1 MRPRRPRGERQR
13 PEAGPGSTAARGKAA
28 LRDELQE
35 ATERYLQQGGVVED
49 VPVGASA
56 LDLATRP
63 LPSRPIFTEPAGQ
76 RTPVGDVV
84 ARLEARR
91 EAMKAKRRPQRKSRT
106 QRARRRII
114 YDDFGEPL
122 RRVWD
127 ED

>member
-1 MRPRRPRGERQR
+1 MRPRRPKDDGAKPPTG
-13 PEAGPGSTAARGKAA
+13 PENTGARGKAA
-28 LRDELQE
+28 LRRELE
-35 ATERYLQQGGVVED
+35 NATQRYLQQGGVVKD
-49 VPVGASA
+49 VPAGASA
-56 LDLATRP
+56 WEIGTRP
-63 LPSRPIFTEPAGQ
+63 PPSRPIFTEPANP

-91 EAMKAKRRPQRKSRT
+91 EAMKAKRRPKARSRT

>member
-1 MRPRRPRGERQR
+1 MRSRRPQHYVRSERG
-13 PEAGPGSTAARGKAA
+13 PESTAARGKAA
-28 LRDELQE
+28 LRRELE
-35 ATERYLQQGGVVED
+35 KATERYLQQGGVVED
-49 VPVGASA
+49 VPSGASA
-56 LDLATRP
+56 WNLAERP
-63 LPSRPIFTEPAGQ
+63 PPSRPIFSEPAGP